1 MRVKAE
7 EGFGWVKCL
16 SCGKDSFK
24 SVSRDQKRILLSDSL
39 VRSSP
44 ELMVSVTRFYEC
56 LYCHSVMQVGPLA
69 VPRCLGVRE
78 NLRIAVLAVRVNPP
92 KSKEKKKNR
101 VRRQWSYTSDERVY
115 KRMKK
120 VLND

>member
-69 VPRCLGVRE
+69 V
-78 NLRIAVLAVRVNPP
+78 VLAVRVNPP
-92 KSKEKKKNR
+92 KPKEKKKNR